1 MKLTKCF
8 LTKNPCYQ
16 ANLRRADSRYT
27 GFQTRGPMGLMLHS
41 VGCAQP
47 SAEVF
52 ARRWD
57 TDQATACVH
66 AFVDANTGQILQTLP
81 WSFRGWHGGGSCNN
95 THIGVEM
102 CEPDAIRYDGGGRF
116 TVLDRERAALCARRT
131 YAAAVEL
138 FAHLC
143 AVFGLDPMKDICSHA
158 EGYTMG
164 IATNHGD
171 PEHLWRGL
179 GLEYTMD
186 GFRRDTAAFGKEHS
200 MTQAQ
205 LEAFVDGRIVAAI
218 GPRIEHIGD
227 LTQSSLIASVRQLL
241 DCGAVNGGT
250 PYDQDPDD
258 IRLPYST
265 LRSVL
270 ISKKYTDLT
279 AEALRQELG
288 KNPPGANEKINGQ
301 APEKGV

>member
-1 MKLTKCF
+1 MKLQQRF
-8 LTKNPCYQ
+8 LTENPCYQ

-27 GFQTRGPMGLMLHS
+27 AFQTGGPKGLMLHS

-52 ARRWD
+52 ARRWN
-57 TDQATACVH
+57 TGQATACVH
-66 AFVDANTGQILQTLP
+66 AFIDGGTGAVLQTLP
-81 WSFRGWHGGGSCNN
+81 WTFRGWHGGGSCNN

-102 CEPDAIRYDGGGRF
+102 CEPDTIVYKGGGVF
-116 TVLDRERAALCARRT
+116 TVTDRSKAVACVRRT

-138 FAHLC
+138 FAGLC

-158 EGYTMG
+158 EGYRTG

-186 GFRRDTAAFGKEHS
+186 SFRRDTAAFGKEKY
-200 MTQAQ
+200 MTEQELQTLIDSRVQSALAARDPAQAAR
-205 LEAFVDGRIVAAI
+205 EAVRLALGEEIV
-218 GPRIEHIGD
+218 HIGD
-227 LTQSSLIASVRQLL
+227 LKQQSLVGAVRELL

-250 PYDQDPDD
+250 PCETDPDD
-258 IRLPYST
+258 IRLPYNV
-265 LRSVL
+265 LRAVL
-270 ISKKYTDLT
+270 ISKRYTDLT
-279 AEALRQELG
+279 VEKLRGERQ
-288 KNPPGANEKINGQ
+288 P
-301 APEKGV
+301 